1 MKKCSISL
9 IKLFVL
15 GAALFST
22 SFVSHAGGFASE
34 ATCYPLVHG
43 ENGMGSTNSLNLPHM
58 RTAST
63 WTGQVYLTNTSDS
76 FVNVK
81 LKFSD
86 YAGAH
91 YAIYDHSFDG
101 AFSQSNS
108 PFNTIGGA
116 ILKPN
121 ETAKV
126 IIYDDNFQDALVGR
140 VEWQADA
147 CIKEAL
153 VVSVRNNFNGPSAA
167 STLLFLNGG
176 LPF

>member
-58 RTAST
+58 RTFSL
-63 WTGQVYLTNTSDS
+63 WYSVIYVTNVSND

-81 LKFSD
+81 LNFKRYNGDAYHPVS
-86 YAGAH
+86 
-91 YAIYDHSFDG
+91 YDFDG
-101 AFSQSNS
+101 EFNSGNS
-108 PFNTIGGA
+108 PFSVEPSGA
-116 ILKPN
+116 ILKPGR
-121 ETAKV
+121 TAKV
-126 IIYDDNFQDALVGR
+126 TIFDDSYTEALVGSIS
-140 VEWQADA
+140 WQADS
-147 CIKEAL
+147 CINEAL
-153 VVSVRNNFNGPSAA
+153 SVSVRSHRSSLGTSID
-167 STLLFLNGG
+167 FLNGG
-176 LPF
+176 QPF